1 MQQNSLININQKP
14 GFIYI
19 MSVPSF
25 QNVLKIGKTTR
36 LPGYRAKQLSSSTSV
51 PQPFVLEW
59 HRFVEKDL
67 DVIET
72 RIHHELAEHRIND
85 DREFFQLS
93 VSQAIDKINQIV
105 DEHFANRFGR
115 TTYRDSQVARWAC
128 FFGYLGIPFKHLT
141 QPVTLAG
148 NMTFQ
153 PNFYLPQQKCF
164 MIVSRDL
171 FSSKT
176 GQLAGL
182 YFAQQTCKV
191 LVRFWD
197 CQPGVEPTSDN
208 DIILHTGQYVTPEG
222 DFDGCIEWGYCPNC
236 GSRHVGHL
244 GHAELCDLAGRN
256 TSPKGCQCYHILKP
270 HEDLLNAY
278 RMVAHIFD
286 GEVIT

>member
-1 MQQNSLININQKP
+1 MQQNTLINVNEKP

-36 LPGYRAKQLSSSTSV
+36 LPGYRAAELSSSTSV

-67 DVIET
+67 DTIEA
-72 RIHHELAEHRIND
+72 RIHQELAANRINN
-85 DREFFQLS
+85 DREFFQMT
-93 VSQAIDKINQIV
+93 VSQAINKINEIV
-105 DEHFANRFGR
+105 DGHFAYRFGE
-115 TTYRDSQVARWAC
+115 TTYRNSKIAQWAC

-141 QPVTLAG
+141 EPVILAG
-148 NMTFQ
+148 NISFQ
-153 PNFYLPQQKCF
+153 PDFFLPQQGCF
-164 MIVSRDL
+164 MVISCDL

-176 GQLAGL
+176 GQLAAL
-182 YFAQQTCKV
+182 YFAQKTGKV
-191 LVRFWD
+191 LLRFWD
-197 CQPGVEPTSDN
+197 CQPGIEPTSDD

-222 DFDGCIEWGYCPNC
+222 DFDGCLEWGVCSNC

-244 GHAELCDLAGRN
+244 GHPELCDLASRN
-256 TSPKGCQCYHILKP
+256 TSPKGCQCYNILKP
-270 HEDLLNAY
+270 HEELMRAY

-286 GEVIT
+286 GKPV